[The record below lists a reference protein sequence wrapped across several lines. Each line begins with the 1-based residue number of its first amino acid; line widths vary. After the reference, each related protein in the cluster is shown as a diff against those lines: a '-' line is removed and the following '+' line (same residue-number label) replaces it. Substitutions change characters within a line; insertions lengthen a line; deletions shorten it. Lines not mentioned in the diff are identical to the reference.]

1 MPRLPPWFGTDYA
14 AGVNPANDT
23 HSAPQLPDPTGSE
36 RRSPTLA
43 LVGLSLAVLLSTLNT
58 SIVNVALPTL
68 TSAFQVS
75 TQAAQWTVI
84 SFVLAITSLIVCVG
98 QLADIVGRRRLLLA
112 GIALFT
118 TAAGAC
124 AFAPDLGW
132 LIAIRFFQ
140 GIGAATM
147 MALSVALIG
156 DLTAK
161 DQTGRAMGLL
171 GSMSAIGTALGPAL
185 GGLLISAFGWPSI
198 FLVNVPLGLGAF
210 ALLLCQLPADRG
222 ARTARLGDF
231 DISGMVLLALS
242 VAAYALGF
250 TRQHDGFGVG
260 NLAFLGLAAGGMV
273 FFLQMQ
279 KRTASPLLR
288 MELLEA
294 DALRTGLAMSL
305 LVAAVMMS
313 TLVVGPFY
321 LAQTLAVPPG
331 KMGLALSVG
340 PLMAALVA
348 GPSGR
353 LVDRIG
359 TRRTTVFGLIGA
371 GAGCLALALLP
382 QCCGMAGYLIPVA
395 VMTAGYSLFQTANN
409 TAVMHSAASDQRGLI
424 SGLLNLSRNLGLI
437 TGVSLLGGVF
447 ALATRDAAPPSP
459 DTVALATRMTFSAA
473 TVFIVVALVLSL
485 RAHRPCSKKLAV
497 GTTAV
502 QSAL

>member
-1 MPRLPPWFGTDYA
+1 MRFS
-14 AGVNPANDT
+14 PALFRHAEKLLSD
-23 HSAPQLPDPTGSE
+23 LLGSSFPADLVVANYFRQHRE
-36 RRSPTLA
+36 LGHADRGFVAEAVFAVLRRKR
-43 LVGLSLAVLLSTLNT
+43 SLA
-58 SIVNVALPTL
+58 ARC
-68 TSAFQVS
+68 AEEVS
-75 TQAAQWTVI
+75 
-84 SFVLAITSLIVCVG
+84 S
-98 QLADIVGRRRLLLA
+98 RRLLLA

-279 KRTASPLLR
+279 KRTASPLCAWNCWKPTPCER
-288 MELLEA
+288 
-294 DALRTGLAMSL
+294 
-305 LVAAVMMS
+305 
-313 TLVVGPFY
+313 
-321 LAQTLAVPPG
+321 
-331 KMGLALSVG
+331 
-340 PLMAALVA
+340 
-348 GPSGR
+348 
-353 LVDRIG
+353 
-359 TRRTTVFGLIGA
+359 
-371 GAGCLALALLP
+371 
-382 QCCGMAGYLIPVA
+382 
-395 VMTAGYSLFQTANN
+395 
-409 TAVMHSAASDQRGLI
+409 AS
-424 SGLLNLSRNLGLI
+424 
-437 TGVSLLGGVF
+437 
-447 ALATRDAAPPSP
+447 P
-459 DTVALATRMTFSAA
+459 
-473 TVFIVVALVLSL
+473 
-485 RAHRPCSKKLAV
+485 
-497 GTTAV
+497 
-502 QSAL
+502 

>member
-1 MPRLPPWFGTDYA
+1 
-14 AGVNPANDT
+14 
-23 HSAPQLPDPTGSE
+23 
-36 RRSPTLA
+36 
-43 LVGLSLAVLLSTLNT
+43 
-58 SIVNVALPTL
+58 
-68 TSAFQVS
+68 
-75 TQAAQWTVI
+75 
-84 SFVLAITSLIVCVG
+84 
-98 QLADIVGRRRLLLA
+98 
-112 GIALFT
+112 
-118 TAAGAC
+118 
-124 AFAPDLGW
+124 
-132 LIAIRFFQ
+132 
-140 GIGAATM
+140 
-147 MALSVALIG
+147 
-156 DLTAK
+156 
-161 DQTGRAMGLL
+161 
-171 GSMSAIGTALGPAL
+171 
-185 GGLLISAFGWPSI
+185 
-198 FLVNVPLGLGAF
+198 
-210 ALLLCQLPADRG
+210 
-222 ARTARLGDF
+222 
-231 DISGMVLLALS
+231 
-242 VAAYALGF
+242 
-250 TRQHDGFGVG
+250 
-260 NLAFLGLAAGGMV
+260 
-273 FFLQMQ
+273 
-279 KRTASPLLR
+279 